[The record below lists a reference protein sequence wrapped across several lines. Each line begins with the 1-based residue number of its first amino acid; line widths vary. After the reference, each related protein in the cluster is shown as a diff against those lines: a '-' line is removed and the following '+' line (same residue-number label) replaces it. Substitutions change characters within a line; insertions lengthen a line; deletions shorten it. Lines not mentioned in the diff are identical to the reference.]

1 MNIMS
6 DSTPKSRL
14 VDPDRPADPIE
25 NRDVSKF
32 DGETLHPQQTHGVLP
47 PNLQGKSPE
56 EIAEDYR
63 KLQSERGRLGNEVGQ
78 LRKQLEQ
85 LMQEREQPQKDSQ
98 PEPDYWSDPESAVK
112 HQLEPLQRQMQ
123 EMRAEKLRAELRAHH
138 PDYQE
143 VVGRDEFREWVME
156 KKSRTLLAQQGDAGD
171 VESARELLDLYK
183 EAMATGNATPQEAVR
198 RDRTARASSSER
210 GSGRRPTGTVYKR
223 GELQNLR
230 AYNRRRYEELLPDIR
245 RAYAEGRVID

>member
-1 MNIMS
+1 MS
-6 DSTPKSRL
+6 ESTPKSRL
-14 VDPDRPADPIE
+14 VEPDKPAEPQA
-25 NRDVSKF
+25 NREISKF
-32 DGETLHPQQTHGVLP
+32 DGETLHPQQSHGVLP

-63 KLQSERGRLGNEVGQ
+63 KLQAERGRLGNEVGQ

-85 LMQEREQPQKDSQ
+85 LAQEREKPRED
-98 PEPDYWSDPESAVK
+98 PPDYWTDPDSAVK
-112 HQLEPLQRQMQ
+112 HQLEPLQREIH

-143 VVGRDEFREWVME
+143 VVERDEFREWVKE
-156 KKSRTLLAQQGDAGD
+156 KRSRMLLAQQGDAGD
-171 VESARELLDLYK
+171 VEAARELLDTYK
-183 EAMATGNATPQEAVR
+183 ELMATGNATPQEAVR

-210 GSGRRPTGTVYKR
+210 GSGRRPMGTVYKR
-223 GELQNLR
+223 EELINLR
-230 AYNRRRYEELLPDIR
+230 AYNRMRYEELLPDIK